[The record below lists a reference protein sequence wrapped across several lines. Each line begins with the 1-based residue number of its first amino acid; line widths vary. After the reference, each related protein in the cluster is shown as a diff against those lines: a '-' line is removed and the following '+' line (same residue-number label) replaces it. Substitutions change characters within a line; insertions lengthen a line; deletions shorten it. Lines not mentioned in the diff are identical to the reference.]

1 MFWTSDN
8 LLYFGC
14 WFSLFFTVS
23 SALAMS
29 LRTSSPDTMAHNS
42 PPRSP
47 SQSLQLVPE
56 SKRSANLAVPS
67 YFNRSIS
74 PLTLSS
80 ETETLSIKSRGRRR
94 SHASQISMRSDP
106 RSAKSPPSRS
116 ASITEPCVVCGST
129 TAKTFTCIQCN
140 NDAFCGDCWGKE
152 RPHRPGAVGFDGRPH
167 EQTDKR
173 VVDRLRKILEPKRTS
188 AEQQEQHKSDED
200 TTWFGIA
207 RDSANM
213 PIFQDYGRYAK
224 IMAQS
229 RTSGIKVK
237 YPQLVSFIG
246 QTGKRWLFICLP
258 AID

>member
-1 MFWTSDN
+1 MY
-8 LLYFGC
+8 LC
-14 WFSLFFTVS
+14 
-23 SALAMS
+23 
-29 LRTSSPDTMAHNS
+29 TSSPDTMAYNS

-47 SQSLQLVPE
+47 SPSIQLVTE
-56 SKRSANLAVPS
+56 SKRSSNLAVPS
-67 YFNRSIS
+67 HFPRSVS

-80 ETETLSIKSRGRRR
+80 EAETLSIKTRSRQQ
-94 SHASQISMRSDP
+94 SHASQISMQSDP
-106 RSAKSPPSRS
+106 RSAKGPPSRS
-116 ASITEPCVVCGST
+116 TSFTEPCVVCGTT

-140 NDAFCGDCWGKE
+140 NDAFCGNCWGKE

-188 AEQQEQHKSDED
+188 AEQREQHRSDED
-200 TTWFGIA
+200 TTWFGIT

-229 RTSGIKVK
+229 RTSGIKAK
-237 YPQLVSFIG
+237 YPQLVSFVG
-246 QTGKRWLFICLP
+246 QTGKK
-258 AID
+258 